1 MDARAAAIRLR
12 KSMNY
17 QRYWERNGAR
27 RPFPPLY
34 EAAKAYGDGIYFPVP
49 SYVKPGFCKWCGSP
63 IIKGRKAYCCN
74 ECRDAFRKKTVWG
87 RTRDAYSLRILYR
100 DNFTCQDCGEFHA
113 YKNKHG
119 IFLPIDDGQLHVHH
133 IVSVAFGGGDEPS
146 NLITL
151 CVDCHLK
158 RHRKKE
164 NKDNAKMD

>member
-1 MDARAAAIRLR
+1 M
-12 KSMNY
+12 
-17 QRYWERNGAR
+17 
-27 RPFPPLY
+27 
-34 EAAKAYGDGIYFPVP
+34 
-49 SYVKPGFCKWCGSP
+49 
-63 IIKGRKAYCCN
+63 
-74 ECRDAFRKKTVWG
+74 WG
-87 RTRDAYSLRILYR
+87 RTRGAYSLRILYR

-133 IVSVAFGGGDEPS
+133 IIPVASGGGDEPS

-151 CVDCHLK
+151 CIDCHLK